1 VETLALPFLFYFC
14 FKKGVKM
21 TVKKFLE
28 NNKAAIMYDFAN
40 KELEKI
46 LARSKELNKKMEVL
60 PDKNSV
66 EGLNILVESQRLAG
80 KIEGINLIMEELER
94 LAKIS

>member
-1 VETLALPFLFYFC
+1 
-14 FKKGVKM
+14 M
-21 TVKKFLE
+21 TVKNFLE
-28 NNKAAIMYDFAN
+28 SNKAAIMYDFTN

-46 LARSKELNKKMEVL
+46 LARSKELNKKMKAL

-80 KIEGINLIMEELER
+80 KIEGINLVMEELER

>member
-1 VETLALPFLFYFC
+1 
-14 FKKGVKM
+14 M
-21 TVKKFLE
+21 TVKNFLE

-66 EGLNILVESQRLAG
+66 EGLKILVESQRLAG

>member
-1 VETLALPFLFYFC
+1 
-14 FKKGVKM
+14 M
-21 TVKKFLE
+21 TVKEFLE
-28 NNKAAIMYDFAN
+28 DNKVAIMYDFTN

-46 LARSKELNKKMEVL
+46 LARSKELNKKMKVL

>member
-1 VETLALPFLFYFC
+1 
-14 FKKGVKM
+14 M
-21 TVKKFLE
+21 
-28 NNKAAIMYDFAN
+28 KA
-40 KELEKI
+40 
-46 LARSKELNKKMEVL
+46 L

-80 KIEGINLIMEELER
+80 KIEGINLVMEELER

>member
-1 VETLALPFLFYFC
+1 
-14 FKKGVKM
+14 M
-21 TVKKFLE
+21 TVKNFLE

-40 KELEKI
+40 KESEKI
-46 LARSKELNKKMEVL
+46 LARSKELNKKMKTL

-66 EGLNILVESQRLAG
+66 EWLHILMETERLTG
-80 KIEGINLIMEELER
+80 KLEGINLVMEELER

>member
-1 VETLALPFLFYFC
+1 MAI
-14 FKKGVKM
+14 KQVKE
-21 TVKKFLE
+21 FLE
-28 NNKAAIMYDFAN
+28 NNKEELIYDFVN
-40 KELEKI
+40 NELKKT
-46 LARSKELNKKMEVL
+46 LARSKELNKKMKTL

>member
-1 VETLALPFLFYFC
+1 
-14 FKKGVKM
+14 M
-21 TVKKFLE
+21 TVKEFLE
-28 NNKAAIMYDFAN
+28 DNKAAIMYDFAN

-46 LARSKELNKKMEVL
+46 LARSKELNKKMKVL
-60 PDKNSV
+60 TDKNSV

>member
-1 VETLALPFLFYFC
+1 
-14 FKKGVKM
+14 M

-46 LARSKELNKKMEVL
+46 LARSKELNKKMKAL

>member
-1 VETLALPFLFYFC
+1 MKVKDIMERN
-14 FKKGVKM
+14 KKI
-21 TVKKFLE
+21 L
-28 NNKAAIMYDFAN
+28 MYDFAN

>member
-1 VETLALPFLFYFC
+1 
-14 FKKGVKM
+14 M
-21 TVKKFLE
+21 
-28 NNKAAIMYDFAN
+28 KA
-40 KELEKI
+40 
-46 LARSKELNKKMEVL
+46 L

-80 KIEGINLIMEELER
+80 KIEGINLIIEELER

>member
-1 VETLALPFLFYFC
+1 MTL
-14 FKKGVKM
+14 KE
-21 TVKKFLE
+21 FLE
-28 NNKAAIMYDFAN
+28 NNKAELMYDFVN
-40 KELEKI
+40 KELKKI
-46 LARSKELNKKMEVL
+46 LARSKELNREMKAL

-66 EGLNILVESQRLAG
+66 EGLNILVESQHLAG

>member
-1 VETLALPFLFYFC
+1 
-14 FKKGVKM
+14 
-21 TVKKFLE
+21 
-28 NNKAAIMYDFAN
+28 MYDFAN

>member
-1 VETLALPFLFYFC
+1 M
-14 FKKGVKM
+14 K
-21 TVKKFLE
+21 
-28 NNKAAIMYDFAN
+28 
-40 KELEKI
+40 
-46 LARSKELNKKMEVL
+46 VL
-60 PDKNSV
+60 TDKNSV

>member
-1 VETLALPFLFYFC
+1 
-14 FKKGVKM
+14 M
-21 TVKKFLE
+21 TVKNFLE
-28 NNKAAIMYDFAN
+28 NNKAASMYDFAN

>member
-1 VETLALPFLFYFC
+1 MTL
-14 FKKGVKM
+14 KE
-21 TVKKFLE
+21 FLE
-28 NNKAAIMYDFAN
+28 NNKAELMYDFVN
-40 KELEKI
+40 KELKKI
-46 LARSKELNKKMEVL
+46 LARSKELNREMEAL

-66 EGLNILVESQRLAG
+66 EGLNILVESQHLAG

>member
-1 VETLALPFLFYFC
+1 
-14 FKKGVKM
+14 
-21 TVKKFLE
+21 
-28 NNKAAIMYDFAN
+28 MYDFVN
-40 KELEKI
+40 KELKKI
-46 LARSKELNKKMEVL
+46 LARSKELNREMKAL

-66 EGLNILVESQRLAG
+66 EGLNILVESQHLAG

>member
-1 VETLALPFLFYFC
+1 METWPLSFSQ
-14 FKKGVKM
+14 KGVKM
-21 TVKKFLE
+21 TVKNFLE

>member
-1 VETLALPFLFYFC
+1 
-14 FKKGVKM
+14 M
-21 TVKKFLE
+21 TVKEFLE

-46 LARSKELNKKMEVL
+46 LARSKELNKKMKTL
-60 PDKNSV
+60 LDKNSV
-66 EGLNILVESQRLAG
+66 EGLNILVELQRLAE